1 MTQKKFHF
9 SISERKF
16 LLRFLDVFLVLILL
30 YLANKLLP
38 FNYFNFSNSKSSTWI
53 LLLVFY
59 VLLFGEIFEMYNLK
73 VASDKY
79 LTFRSTVVTVI
90 FTTLF
95 YVFTPLLSPELPA
108 NRIQIFYFFSAILV
122 AITSNRLFY
131 IWLIFS
137 PRFFKNILIIA
148 RTDEVQKAL
157 DAVNINRSNRI
168 VVYVSNEEI
177 DNKKALKYIPIQ
189 LAHLP
194 ELVEK
199 HLINEIVVS
208 SDSLSIVGNSLNT
221 QLIELLKNGLSIKS
235 FERFLEGETQR
246 ISAKN
251 LNQNFYNYFTFS
263 HSHDNNLYLVF
274 RRFVDILFS
283 ITGIFLMLAIIPLV
297 FIGNLIANR
306 GKLFY
311 VQKRVGMKGKHF
323 KIIKFR
329 SMVSNA
335 EAEGAI
341 WAKPKDYRITPFG
354 KLLRKTRIDEMP
366 QFINVLIGDMSLIGP
381 RPERPEFLE
390 YLEKELPFYN
400 LRHVVKPGLTGWAQV
415 MHPYATKI
423 EDQHKKLMFDLYYI
437 KERKLLLDFK
447 IIMKTIS
454 TILFFRGT

>member
-30 YLANKLLP
+30 YLADKFLP

>member
-30 YLANKLLP
+30 YLADKFLP

-415 MHPYATKI
+415 MHPYAAKI